1 MKDMEHSW
9 VWWILL
15 GAGLATVGYRVGYL
29 AGADDGWWS
38 CMAEHGEV
46 A

>member
-1 MKDMEHSW
+1 MKDIQHSW
-9 VWWILL
+9 LWWLLL
-15 GAGLATVGYRVGYL
+15 GAGLAAVGYRVGYL
-29 AGADDGWWS
+29 AGTDDGWWQ